1 MAEVQTQCS
10 LSFGLPAK
18 SLAAVGGF
26 LVATGAIATA
36 GVAFCIWSIRRS
48 AGKVY
53 GNASPVIPAFGMA
66 PQAQPQQQP
75 MMIEPAPGPGYGMQ
89 QAYSAKPQQ
98 AYYVAQQ
105 APAVAGAYSYQPGGA
120 AGAPGGV
127 AYGRPTQLYYNAQ

>member
-10 LSFGLPAK
+10 LSFGLSAK

-48 AGKVY
+48 AGKAY
-53 GNASPVIPAFGMA
+53 GNAAPVIPAFGMA
-66 PQAQPQQQP
+66 PQAQTQQQP

-98 AYYVAQQ
+98 ALAG
-105 APAVAGAYSYQPGGA
+105 AGAYSYQPGAA
-120 AGAPGGV
+120 AGAPGGA
-127 AYGRPTQLYYNAQ
+127 AYGRPPQFYYNAQ